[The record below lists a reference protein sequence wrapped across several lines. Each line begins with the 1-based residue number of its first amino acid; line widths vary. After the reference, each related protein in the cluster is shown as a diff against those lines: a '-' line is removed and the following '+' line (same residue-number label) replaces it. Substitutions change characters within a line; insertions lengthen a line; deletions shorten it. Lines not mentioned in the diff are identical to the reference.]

1 MNEEKQEMI
10 VTEETKETEK
20 EKEKEK
26 NRHNPALQKA
36 REMAEQMEA
45 VEEGAAATTRG
56 ACYKIVGLLAV
67 VFASA
72 AISFQLLSAVPATVL
87 KTVLAL
93 AFAAFCTGMYTC
105 RHPEKSAMLAPL
117 YAVLEGA
124 ALGQVAAL
132 DWATKSSTV
141 LQALLITFIIA
152 ALVIVV
158 FSHKWFKIHPA
169 FRSAVV
175 LATGAIALLY
185 LADLVLILGFGMN
198 ITLIHDVGWK
208 GIAFSLFAIFMAICN
223 LVLDYIEIRDLSK
236 KNMPAY
242 FEWFLAF
249 GFMVSLIWLYL
260 EISRFLRK

>member
-1 MNEEKQEMI
+1 MNEEKQEMV
-10 VTEETKETEK
+10 VTEENTEN

-26 NRHNPALQKA
+26 NRHNPALRKA
-36 REMAEQMEA
+36 REMAEEMEA

-56 ACYKIVGLLAV
+56 AYYKIIGLLVA

-72 AISFQLLSAVPATVL
+72 VVSFQFLSAVPSTVL
-87 KTVLAL
+87 KTVLGLAL
-93 AFAAFCTGMYTC
+93 AAFGVGIYTC
-105 RHPEKSAMLAPL
+105 RHPEKSSKLAPL

-124 ALGQVAAL
+124 ALGQLAAL
-132 DWATKSSTV
+132 DWAAKSGMV
-141 LQALLITFIIA
+141 IQALLITFIIA

-158 FSHKWFKIHPA
+158 FSHEWFKVHPA
-169 FRSAVV
+169 FRSVVV

-185 LADLVLILGFGMN
+185 LADLVLILGFDMN

-208 GIAFSLFAIFMAICN
+208 GIAFSLFAIFVAVCN
-223 LVLDYIEIRDLSK
+223 LALDYVEIRDLSK